1 MLIKCTMSKR
11 KTIVVKLLV
20 LATLIGLAIA
30 GIVLLSGM
38 VVGLIIGGFTMVAVI
53 YDSVTFSSGRP
64 RGVTVGEID
73 HDFGSTTQKLHDASD
88 SG

>member
-1 MLIKCTMSKR
+1 MSKR
-11 KTIVVKLLV
+11 KSILVKVLV
-20 LATLIGLAIA
+20 LMVLLGAAIT

-64 RGVTVGEID
+64 RGVIVGEID
-73 HDFGSTTQKLHDASD
+73 HDFGSTTQKLHDAND
-88 SG
+88 SA